1 MARLSNDYSF
11 NVQTTAPGQR
21 FLPGTAGFR
30 RASLALFIA
39 SFLTFANLYLTQP
52 LLPLLVDEFGVSPA
66 ASSLTISLAIFSLGV
81 AMLFWGTI
89 SDAVGRRPV
98 MFWTMALAAV
108 PVLLAPFISSFNQ
121 LLLIRI
127 AQGFLLAG
135 LPSVAMAYLG
145 EEFDSRALGL
155 AVGLYIS
162 GNSVGG
168 MGGRVISGI
177 MAESYSW
184 RVSFMVMGIIGV
196 VGVILFYYLLPPST
210 HFKPRSAGLRTAVV
224 AMWSHIKNVTLLKG
238 YGIAFFS
245 MFCFVGIFNYITF
258 RLSAAPYNL
267 SPAAVGWLFM
277 TYLAGTVSST
287 LSGRFIDVA
296 GSRLAV
302 VLGALIALCGVVVL
316 LLPSLWII
324 VIGLLTFCF
333 GFFAVHAAA
342 SAWVNKQA
350 RQSKASAMGLYL
362 VCYYVGGS
370 FGSTGLGFLW
380 HYWSWPGVT
389 AGLVIALV
397 IVLLLGLSLQAAREQ
412 VSKIYSRI

>member
-1 MARLSNDYSF
+1 MARLSTDN
-11 NVQTTAPGQR
+11 NLMVKPTVTTGQR

-30 RASLALFIA
+30 RASLALCIA

-52 LLPLLVDEFGVSPA
+52 LLPLFVNDFGVSPA
-66 ASSLTISLAIFSLGV
+66 VSSLSISLATFSLGV
-81 AMLFWGTI
+81 ALLFWGTL
-89 SDAVGRRPV
+89 SDVVGRRPV

-108 PVLLAPFISSFNQ
+108 PVLAAPFVSSFNQ
-121 LLLIRI
+121 LLILRM

-162 GNSVGG
+162 GNTIGG

-184 RVSFMVMGIIGV
+184 RASFLVMGIIGV
-196 VGVILFYYLLPPST
+196 VGVLLFYYLLPPSS
-210 HFKPRSAGLRTAVV
+210 HLKPRPAGLRIGTA
-224 AMWSHIKNVTLLKG
+224 AMWLHLKNTTLLKA
-238 YGIAFFS
+238 YGIAFVS

-258 RLSAAPYNL
+258 RLSGPPYYL

-287 LSGRFIDVA
+287 LSGRFMDQA

-302 VLGALIALCGVVVL
+302 LLGTLIALGGVLVL
-316 LLPSLWII
+316 LMPSLWII

-350 RQSKASAMGLYL
+350 RQAKASAMGLYL

-370 FGSTGLGFLW
+370 FGSTALGFLW
-380 HYWSWPGVT
+380 HDYGWPGVT
-389 AGLVIALV
+389 VGLVAALAV
-397 IVLLLGLSLQAAREQ
+397 ALALGLSLRE
-412 VSKIYSRI
+412 KAGAGC